1 MSKQEQSSRR
11 EVKSRSVQVFHRLAF
26 TLVKLGL
33 TPNQVSVLSAVFAGM
48 GGACLFAAS
57 RTLSFGPQLLLLVG
71 ALAGIQLR
79 LVCNLIDGLMAVE
92 GGKKTPY
99 GELFN
104 DLPDRVSDIFLCIA
118 AGYALYPYVPYA
130 AHLGWL
136 AATLAVLTA
145 YVRVLGAS
153 MGCPHYFLGP
163 MAKQHRMAVLNVGI
177 LISAAEASVRGTF
190 SYGIQLA
197 LILIA
202 AGSFLTCVRRA
213 RAIVRHLA

>member
-1 MSKQEQSSRR
+1 MPAQAGRR
-11 EVKSRSVQVFHRLAF
+11 EVKSRSVRFFHDLAF
-26 TLVKLGL
+26 RLVRLGL
-33 TPNQVSVLSAVFAGM
+33 TPNQVSVMSAVFAGAAA
-48 GGACLFAAS
+48 ACLFAAS
-57 RTLSFGPQLLLLVG
+57 RTLSFGPQLLLLAG

-104 DLPDRVSDIFLCIA
+104 DLPDRVSDLFLCA
-118 AGYALYPYVPYA
+118 GAGYALYPYVPYA

-136 AATLAVLTA
+136 AAALAVLTA
-145 YVRVLGAS
+145 YIRVLGAS
-153 MGCPHYFLGP
+153 MGCPHFFLGP

-177 LISAAEASVRGTF
+177 LLSAAEASVRGTF

-197 LILIA
+197 LAIIA

-213 RAIVRHLA
+213 RAIVRQLSS